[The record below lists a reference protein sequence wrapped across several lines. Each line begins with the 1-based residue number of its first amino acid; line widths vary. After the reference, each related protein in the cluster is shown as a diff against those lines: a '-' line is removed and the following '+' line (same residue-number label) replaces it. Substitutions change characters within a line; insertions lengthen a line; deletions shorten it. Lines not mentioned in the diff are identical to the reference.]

1 MHPIAPLRLMTP
13 FLPEVSATGL
23 VLWRLRRSSAEQ
35 YWCSVCDREG
45 ELVLTLGNP
54 SSSGMAVSEKHS
66 DISSVIDRAE
76 HLRQQFCATGW
87 VMVDVDFDE
96 PD

>member
-1 MHPIAPLRLMTP
+1 MTP
-13 FLPEVSATGL
+13 LLPEVSSTGL

-45 ELVLTLGNP
+45 ELVLTLRNP
-54 SSSGMAVSEKHS
+54 TSSGMAVSETHS
-66 DISSVIDRAE
+66 HISSLIDRAE
-76 HLRQQFCATGW
+76 RLRRQFCAAGW
-87 VMVDVDFDE
+87 MMVDVDFDE